1 MRPPQLPGQA
11 CRTRFPS
18 RRNAAG
24 LTTRVVL
31 LGAILNFW
39 GIHLSGV
46 TRNRFSAKVQEP
58 KGMGRGRS
66 VRRTSSRS
74 LGETPLSVQ
83 WVWPG
88 PLTYPECHE
97 TMKTFCCMLA
107 RAWTELD
114 VTGDPIEIG
123 HEFIDTPLLELMA
136 GATPNG
142 NVAPQPILHLAALVC
157 CSAFD
162 IAVHDAYGR
171 LLGQDDSHPYCR
183 ATPADDPRLQSVAV
197 TGETWAPSGRRCRA
211 C

>member
-11 CRTRFPS
+11 CGTRFPS

-31 LGAILNFW
+31 LGAILNFL
-39 GIHLSGV
+39 GYPSERSDPEPLFGQGSG
-46 TRNRFSAKVQEP
+46 TERN
-58 KGMGRGRS
+58 GGRS
-66 VRRTSSRS
+66 VRRTSSRR

-123 HEFIDTPLLELMA
+123 HEFIDTPLLDLMA